1 MKILKKIDI
10 YIIKKFLGT
19 YFFAIALI
27 LAITVMFDINEK
39 LDSFLKAPLSA
50 TISASRKSK
59 AHAKKRPPLRETA
72 SVFYWM
78 SIFSPTTAFASSTEV
93 K

>member
-50 TISASRKSK
+50 TI
-59 AHAKKRPPLRETA
+59 
-72 SVFYWM
+72 FDYF
-78 SIFSPTTAFASSTEV
+78 SIFFPILPICLVLCLLLSLLYFLPPSWPTTPRL
-93 K
+93 